1 MTRKTALKCTAVAVM
16 LVASGCGGSPAPTSP
31 TPAPTPTPTPTVT
44 TPSAVSGRW
53 VGNAP
58 EGMVV
63 EVNPRGECPAEFD
76 LELNLT
82 GTGAAVTGTA
92 RTLLRRTTP
101 GQMCSDVLGGVFT
114 YTLANGRIDG
124 STISFEF
131 GTNRNYRLSG
141 TFTGS
146 RMTGTFS
153 IIAFPESGRFAVNKQ

>member
-1 MTRKTALKCTAVAVM
+1 MECTAVAMM
-16 LVASGCGGSPAPTSP
+16 LIASGCGGGSPAPTTPTSP
-31 TPAPTPTPTPTVT
+31 TTPISPPTPTGTA
-44 TPSAVSGRW
+44 SAASGRW
-53 VGNAP
+53 VGNSP

-82 GTGAAVTGTA
+82 GTATAVTGTA

-101 GQMCSDVLGGVFT
+101 GQMCADVLGGVFT
-114 YTLANGRIDG
+114 YDLTNGRIDG

-131 GTNRNYRLSG
+131 GANGNYRFLG
-141 TFTGS
+141 TFTAS